1 MGIEQLTVDY
11 IEHSGSDISVVNA
24 ARVSFDLRSKPLGL
38 SGVGDGPMIPV
49 IHDLDKRLIKYLA
62 EHEHYSPFNHTF
74 VTFRCSAPLFVMG
87 QLKKHEYMPWNE
99 ISRRYVSAAPEFYR
113 PDTWRE
119 RSEDKK
125 QGSSDKTVETLEWSE
140 LDTEYST
147 EEHPIWEFWEEPI
160 PEYTDFIYGEVS
172 QLYQSMIDNDVCPEQ
187 ARMVLPQSTM
197 SSWIWSGTVKA
208 VAKMCKLR
216 CTPDT
221 QYESRVIAD
230 KISEHMY
237 TLYPV
242 SWSALMGTNH
252 PRIRPMTNEERQ
264 RSKDKQNGA

>member
-125 QGSSDKTVETLEWSE
+125 QGSSDKTVETLEWQTA
-140 LDTEYST
+140 DQDCHTY
-147 EEHPIWEFWEEPI
+147 EHP
-160 PEYTDFIYGEVS
+160 
-172 QLYQSMIDNDVCPEQ
+172 M
-187 ARMVLPQSTM
+187 STM